1 MRNRTSGND
10 GNRETSDSGS
20 RNAHS
25 TDQRVVARALPT
37 ILTMGLAAIISHAL
51 ARSTLPILLPAIE
64 SELLENYRQSG
75 YLGSG
80 NFFAYLVGVVV
91 VTFIAGSVEPKQ
103 LLVGG
108 ISLATAGFAVLAVAG
123 SLAILMVGQILAGL
137 GSAGIWMSA
146 PAIAT
151 GAVPAHRR
159 GAVMGFLSSMMG
171 LGILISGQGTNLAR
185 YLASDPDLWRPTWLG
200 AAVFGVIIV
209 GVAWSLT
216 LPATSAVSGGI
227 SLIHLSKVPRWIA
240 LATAYWIFGIVV
252 SAFAPFFGL
261 LVKEQGYGPEHTT
274 NLFSLLGLA
283 AVLGAISLGWT
294 SDRIGRKP
302 ILMLAMVGIGF
313 ASLLALIGRE
323 PFSSISI
330 AIYGALSFTFPVLVA
345 AYVRDY
351 LESRSFSVALGA
363 LTIIYGTA
371 LTIGPTLAGLVADS
385 SLGLE
390 AAFVVFAVLSL
401 VAAIT
406 VAVLNG
412 RPSTPAAIT

>member
-1 MRNRTSGND
+1 MNQIGK
-10 GNRETSDSGS
+10 
-20 RNAHS
+20 
-25 TDQRVVARALPT
+25 ARARSSIGLASDQSNVSAAVPT
-37 ILTMGLAAIISHAL
+37 ILAMGLAAIISHAL

-75 YLGSG
+75 YLGSA
-80 NFFAYLVGVVV
+80 NFFAYLIGVVT

-103 LLVGG
+103 LLVSG
-108 ISLATAGFAVLAVAG
+108 ISVATIGFAVLAVAG
-123 SLAILMVGQILAGL
+123 SLLVLMLGQILAGL

-151 GAVPAHRR
+151 SAVASHRR
-159 GAVMGFLSSMMG
+159 GVVMGFLSSMMG

-185 YLASDPDLWRPTWLG
+185 HLASDPELWRPTWIG
-200 AAVFGVIIV
+200 ATFFGATIMVIV
-209 GVAWSLT
+209 WSLT
-216 LPATSAVSGGI
+216 LPATSAVAGGS
-227 SLIHLSKVPRWIA
+227 SLIHLSKVPRWVV

-261 LVKEQGYGPEHTT
+261 LVKEQGYSPEHTT

-283 AVLGAISLGWT
+283 AVLGAVSLGWA

-302 ILMLAMVGIGF
+302 ILMLAMVGIGL

-330 AIYGALSFTFPVLVA
+330 ALYGAFSFTFPVLVA

-371 LTIGPTLAGLVADS
+371 LTLGPTLAGLVADS
-385 SLGLE
+385 VWGLE
-390 AAFVVFAVLSL
+390 ATFIGFAVLSL
-401 VAAIT
+401 IAATT
-406 VAVLNG
+406 VVVLNNVQQKEG
-412 RPSTPAAIT
+412 EHERY